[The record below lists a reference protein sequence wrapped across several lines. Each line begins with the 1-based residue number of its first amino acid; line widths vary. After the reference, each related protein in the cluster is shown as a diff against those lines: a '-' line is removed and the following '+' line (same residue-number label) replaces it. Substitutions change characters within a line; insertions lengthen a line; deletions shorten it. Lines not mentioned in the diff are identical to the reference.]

1 MNVLGR
7 SMGESF
13 AQQRSKTE
21 HSPVCGIIGHGLL
34 ADKMSRFMGL
44 TMPAKLCSLG
54 CAVVASWLLM
64 TNPAAAQAESDAE
77 KMERLERQVDLLQ
90 KQLKAVQDEI
100 KATKKKTEKAEA
112 KAKSVPAVNAATPS
126 PARTPMSFETKTSSY
141 EPKAFEKRP
150 LPSLAGVRV
159 TLGGYVAAESVYRQR
174 NEVADMGAI
183 FNAIPYP
190 FSALYHEHEFHASSR
205 GSRLSLLAEGNI
217 DPAHHLA
224 AYYEMDWLGV
234 GETSNYTESNSWSP
248 RLRQAYLTYD
258 DTERGF
264 YILAGQAW
272 SLLTPHKVGITPRQ
286 ENDPLTIDYNQV
298 VGFDFARTWQV
309 RFVKDFDKRLWLGIS
324 IENPATLTASGNI
337 PGNVNGILVNFSN
350 VGGGGGFLT
359 GVAVTTDQTPDIIV
373 KAALDP
379 GWGHYEVFGIQRFFT
394 DNTFCGS
401 VVPTGCVLNTIDRKT
416 SYGTGVGGAV
426 LLPVIPR
433 YVDVQGSIMYGTGIG
448 RYGAGQLPDVT
459 IAADGALAPITA
471 LHVFGG
477 VVVHPREGLDVY
489 AYGGMEQARARFFDQ
504 LGYGNPVFDNS
515 GCTITTASSFNTTT
529 TSTCVANNRRLSEIT
544 VGFWQDLY
552 KGHLGRFTLGAQYE
566 YIRRDAFEGVGG
578 APSTDNNVF
587 YTSLRYYPF

>member
-1 MNVLGR
+1 ML
-7 SMGESF
+7 
-13 AQQRSKTE
+13 
-21 HSPVCGIIGHGLL
+21 
-34 ADKMSRFMGL
+34 
-44 TMPAKLCSLG
+44 AKLRLLG
-54 CAVVASWLLM
+54 CGAVSGWLL
-64 TNPAAAQAESDAE
+64 TTSPAAAQAQSDAE
-77 KMERLERQVDLLQ
+77 KMERLERQVELLQ

-100 KATKKKTEKAEA
+100 KATKKKAEKADA
-112 KAKSVPAVNAATPS
+112 KAIPAVNAATPS
-126 PARTPMSFETKTSSY
+126 PAPTPISFETNTSY
-141 EPKAFEKRP
+141 EPKALGTKP

-190 FSALYHEHEFHASSR
+190 FSALYHEHEFHGSAR
-205 GSRLSLLAEGNI
+205 GTRPSLLAEGNI
-217 DPAHHLA
+217 DSAHHLA
-224 AYYEMDWLGV
+224 AYFEMDLLGV

-258 DTERGF
+258 DTDRGF

-272 SLLTPHKVGITPRQ
+272 SLLTPHKIGITPRQ

-309 RFVKDFDKRLWLGIS
+309 RLVKDFDKTLSLGVS

-337 PGNVNGILVNFSN
+337 PANVNGVVVNFSN

-359 GVAVTTDQTPDIIV
+359 GVAVTTDQAPDIIV

-394 DNTFCGS
+394 DSTFCS
-401 VVPTGCVLNTIDRKT
+401 STLPTGCALNTVDRRT
-416 SYGTGVGGAV
+416 SYGTGVGGSV
-426 LLPVIPR
+426 LLPVISR

-459 IAADGALAPITA
+459 IAADGSLAPITA

-477 VVVHPREGLDVY
+477 IVVHPREGLDVY

-504 LGYGNPVFDNS
+504 LGYGNPAFDNS
-515 GCTITTASSFNTTT
+515 GCTVTTASSFNTTT
-529 TSTCVANNRRLSEIT
+529 TSTCVANNRRLSEVT

-552 KGHLGRFTLGAQYE
+552 KGYFGRVALGAQYE
-566 YIRRDAFEGVGG
+566 YIRREAFEGIGG

>member
-1 MNVLGR
+1 ML
-7 SMGESF
+7 
-13 AQQRSKTE
+13 
-21 HSPVCGIIGHGLL
+21 
-34 ADKMSRFMGL
+34 
-44 TMPAKLCSLG
+44 AKLRLLG
-54 CAVVASWLLM
+54 CGAVSGWLL
-64 TNPAAAQAESDAE
+64 TTSPAAAQAQSDAE
-77 KMERLERQVDLLQ
+77 KMERLERQVELLQ

-100 KATKKKTEKAEA
+100 KATKKKAEKADA
-112 KAKSVPAVNAATPS
+112 KAIPAVNAATPS
-126 PARTPMSFETKTSSY
+126 PAPTPISFETNSSY
-141 EPKAFEKRP
+141 EPKALGTKP

-190 FSALYHEHEFHASSR
+190 FSALYHEHEFHGSAR
-205 GSRLSLLAEGNI
+205 GTRPSLLAEGNI
-217 DPAHHLA
+217 DSAHHLA
-224 AYYEMDWLGV
+224 AYFEMDLLGV

-258 DTERGF
+258 DTDRGF

-272 SLLTPHKVGITPRQ
+272 SLLTPHKIGITPRQ

-309 RFVKDFDKRLWLGIS
+309 RLVKDFDKTLSLGVS

-337 PGNVNGILVNFSN
+337 PANVNGVVVNFSN

-359 GVAVTTDQTPDIIV
+359 GVAVTTDQAPDIIV

-394 DNTFCGS
+394 DSTFCS
-401 VVPTGCVLNTIDRKT
+401 STLPTGCALNTVDRRT
-416 SYGTGVGGAV
+416 SYGTGVGGSV
-426 LLPVIPR
+426 LLPVISR

-459 IAADGALAPITA
+459 IAADGSLAPISA

-477 VVVHPREGLDVY
+477 IVVHPREGLDVY

-504 LGYGNPVFDNS
+504 LGYGNPAFDNS
-515 GCTITTASSFNTTT
+515 GCTVTTASSFNTTT
-529 TSTCVANNRRLSEIT
+529 TTTCVANNRRLSEVT

-552 KGHLGRFTLGAQYE
+552 KGYFGRVALGAQYE
-566 YIRRDAFEGVGG
+566 YIRREAFEGIGG

>member
-1 MNVLGR
+1 M
-7 SMGESF
+7 
-13 AQQRSKTE
+13 
-21 HSPVCGIIGHGLL
+21 L
-34 ADKMSRFMGL
+34 AKRRL
-44 TMPAKLCSLG
+44 LG
-54 CAVVASWLLM
+54 CAVVGGWLLS
-64 TNPAAAQAESDAE
+64 TSPAVAQAQSDAE
-77 KMERLERQVDLLQ
+77 KMERLERQVELLQ

-100 KATKKKTEKAEA
+100 KESKKKTQKAAA
-112 KAKSVPAVNAATPS
+112 KAVPVVNAATPK
-126 PARTPMSFETKTSSY
+126 PTPTPISFETKTSY
-141 EPKAFEKRP
+141 EPKPFEKKP

-159 TLGGYVAAESVYRQR
+159 TLGGYVAAESVFRQR

-190 FSALYHEHEFHASSR
+190 FSALYHEHEFRASAR
-205 GSRLSLLAEGNI
+205 GSRLSLLAEGDI
-217 DPAHHLA
+217 DSAHHLA
-224 AYYEMDWLGV
+224 AYFEMDWLGV

-258 DTERGF
+258 DTNRGF

-272 SLLTPHKVGITPRQ
+272 GLLTPHKVGITPRQ

-298 VGFDFARTWQV
+298 VGFDFTRNWQV
-309 RFVKDFDKRLWLGIS
+309 RFVKDFDKTLWLGVS

-337 PGNVNGILVNFSN
+337 PASVNGILVNFSN

-359 GVAVTTDQTPDIIV
+359 GVAVTTDQAPDIIV

-379 GWGHYEVFGIQRFFT
+379 GWGHFEVFGLQRFFT
-394 DNTFCGS
+394 DGTFCSS
-401 VVPTGCVLNTIDRKT
+401 VLPTGCALNTVDRKT
-416 SYGTGVGGAV
+416 SYGTGVGGSV
-426 LLPVIPR
+426 LLPVFPR

-459 IAADGALAPITA
+459 IAADGSLAPITS

-504 LGYGNPVFDNS
+504 LGYGNPAFDNS
-515 GCTITTASSFNTTT
+515 GCTVTTASSFNTTT
-529 TSTCVANNRRLSEIT
+529 TSTCVANNRQLAEVT

-552 KGHLGRFTLGAQYE
+552 KGHHGRIALGAQYE
-566 YIRRDAFEGVGG
+566 YIRREAFEGVGG

>member
-1 MNVLGR
+1 ML
-7 SMGESF
+7 
-13 AQQRSKTE
+13 
-21 HSPVCGIIGHGLL
+21 
-34 ADKMSRFMGL
+34 
-44 TMPAKLCSLG
+44 AKLRSLA
-54 CAVVASWLLM
+54 CAVVGGFLL
-64 TNPAAAQAESDAE
+64 TTSPAVAQPQLDAE
-77 KMERLERQVDLLQ
+77 KMERLERQVELLQ

-100 KATKKKTEKAEA
+100 KATKKKAEKAET
-112 KAKSVPAVNAATPS
+112 KAVPAVNAATPM
-126 PARTPMSFETKTSSY
+126 PAPTPISFETKTSY
-141 EPKAFEKRP
+141 EPKELGTRP

-159 TLGGYVAAESVYRQR
+159 TLGGYVAAESVLRQR
-174 NEVADMGAI
+174 NEVADVGAI

-190 FSALYHEHEFHASSR
+190 FSALYHEHEFHASAR
-205 GSRLSLLAEGNI
+205 GSRFSLLAEGNI
-217 DPAHHLA
+217 DSAHRLA

-234 GETSNYTESNSWSP
+234 GETSNYTDSNSWSP

-258 DTERGF
+258 DTDRGF

-298 VGFDFARTWQV
+298 VGFNFTRNWQV
-309 RFVKDFDKRLWLGIS
+309 RLVKYFDKTLWLGVS

-359 GVAVTTDQTPDIIV
+359 GVAVTTDQAPDIVV

-394 DNTFCGS
+394 DSTFCSS
-401 VVPTGCVLNTIDRKT
+401 VMPTGCALNAIDRKT
-416 SYGTGVGGAV
+416 SYGTGVGGSV

-433 YVDVQGSIMYGTGIG
+433 YVDLQGSIMYGTGIG

-459 IAADGALAPITA
+459 IAADGSLAPITA

-489 AYGGMEQARARFFDQ
+489 AYGGIEQARARFFDQ
-504 LGYGNPVFDNS
+504 LGYGNPAFDNS
-515 GCTITTASSFNTTT
+515 GCTITTASSFSSGTTP
-529 TSTCVANNRRLSEIT
+529 TCVANNKQLAEVT

-552 KGHLGRFTLGAQYE
+552 KGRLGRFAFGAQYE
-566 YIRRDAFEGVGG
+566 YIRREAFEGIGG

>member
-1 MNVLGR
+1 ML
-7 SMGESF
+7 
-13 AQQRSKTE
+13 
-21 HSPVCGIIGHGLL
+21 
-34 ADKMSRFMGL
+34 
-44 TMPAKLCSLG
+44 AKLRLLG
-54 CAVVASWLLM
+54 CGAVSGWLL
-64 TNPAAAQAESDAE
+64 TTSPAAAQAQSDAE
-77 KMERLERQVDLLQ
+77 KMERLERQVELLQ

-100 KATKKKTEKAEA
+100 KATKKKAEKADA
-112 KAKSVPAVNAATPS
+112 KAIPAVNAATPS
-126 PARTPMSFETKTSSY
+126 PAPTPISFETNTSY
-141 EPKAFEKRP
+141 EPKALGTKP

-190 FSALYHEHEFHASSR
+190 FSALYHEHEFHGSAR
-205 GSRLSLLAEGNI
+205 GTRPSLLAEGNI
-217 DPAHHLA
+217 DSAHHLA
-224 AYYEMDWLGV
+224 AYFEMDWLGV

-258 DTERGF
+258 DTDRGF

-272 SLLTPHKVGITPRQ
+272 SLLTPHKIGITPRQ
-286 ENDPLTIDYNQV
+286 EHDPLTIDYNQV

-309 RFVKDFDKRLWLGIS
+309 RLVKDFDKTLSLGVS

-337 PGNVNGILVNFSN
+337 PANVNGVVVNFSN

-359 GVAVTTDQTPDIIV
+359 GVAVTTDQAPDIIV

-394 DNTFCGS
+394 DSTFCS
-401 VVPTGCVLNTIDRKT
+401 STLPTGCALNTVDRRT
-416 SYGTGVGGAV
+416 SYGTGVGGSV
-426 LLPVIPR
+426 LLPVISR

-459 IAADGALAPITA
+459 IAADGSLAPISA

-477 VVVHPREGLDVY
+477 IVVHPREGLDVY

-504 LGYGNPVFDNS
+504 LGYGNPAFDNS
-515 GCTITTASSFNTTT
+515 GCTVTTASSFNTTT
-529 TSTCVANNRRLSEIT
+529 TTTCVANNRRLSEVT

-552 KGHLGRFTLGAQYE
+552 KGYFGRVALGAQYE
-566 YIRRDAFEGVGG
+566 YIRREAFEGIGG

>member
-1 MNVLGR
+1 ML
-7 SMGESF
+7 
-13 AQQRSKTE
+13 
-21 HSPVCGIIGHGLL
+21 
-34 ADKMSRFMGL
+34 
-44 TMPAKLCSLG
+44 AKLRSLA
-54 CAVVASWLLM
+54 CAVVGGFLL
-64 TNPAAAQAESDAE
+64 TTSPAVAQPQPDAE
-77 KMERLERQVDLLQ
+77 KMERLERQVELLQ

-100 KATKKKTEKAEA
+100 KATKKKAEKAET
-112 KAKSVPAVNAATPS
+112 KAVPVVNAATPM
-126 PARTPMSFETKTSSY
+126 PAPTPISFETKTSY
-141 EPKAFEKRP
+141 EPKELGTRP

-159 TLGGYVAAESVYRQR
+159 TLGGYVAAESVLRQR
-174 NEVADMGAI
+174 NEVADVGAI

-190 FSALYHEHEFHASSR
+190 FSALYHEHEFHASAR
-205 GSRLSLLAEGNI
+205 GSRFSLLAEGNI
-217 DPAHHLA
+217 DSAHRLA

-234 GETSNYTESNSWSP
+234 GETSNYTDSNSWSP

-258 DTERGF
+258 DTDRGF

-298 VGFDFARTWQV
+298 VGFDFTRNWQV
-309 RFVKDFDKRLWLGIS
+309 RLVKYFDKTLWLGVS

-359 GVAVTTDQTPDIIV
+359 GVAVTTDQAPDIVV

-394 DNTFCGS
+394 DSTFCSS
-401 VVPTGCVLNTIDRKT
+401 VMPTGCALNAIDRKT
-416 SYGTGVGGAV
+416 SYGTGVGGSV

-433 YVDVQGSIMYGTGIG
+433 YVDLQGSIMYGTGIG

-459 IAADGALAPITA
+459 IAADGSLAPITA
-471 LHVFGG
+471 LHIFGG

-489 AYGGMEQARARFFDQ
+489 AYGGIEQARARFFDQ
-504 LGYGNPVFDNS
+504 LGYGNPAFDNS
-515 GCTITTASSFNTTT
+515 GCTTTTASSFSSGTTP
-529 TSTCVANNRRLSEIT
+529 TCVANNKQLAEVT

-552 KGHLGRFTLGAQYE
+552 KGRLGRFAFGAQYE
-566 YIRRDAFEGVGG
+566 YIRREAFEGIGG

>member
-1 MNVLGR
+1 MLAKLRLLGCGAVLG
-7 SMGESF
+7 
-13 AQQRSKTE
+13 
-21 HSPVCGIIGHGLL
+21 
-34 ADKMSRFMGL
+34 
-44 TMPAKLCSLG
+44 
-54 CAVVASWLLM
+54 WLL
-64 TNPAAAQAESDAE
+64 TTSPAAAQAQSDAE
-77 KMERLERQVDLLQ
+77 KMERLERQVELLQ

-100 KATKKKTEKAEA
+100 KATKKKAEKADA
-112 KAKSVPAVNAATPS
+112 KAIPAVNAATPS
-126 PARTPMSFETKTSSY
+126 PAPTPISFETNTSY
-141 EPKAFEKRP
+141 EPKALGTKP

-190 FSALYHEHEFHASSR
+190 FSALYHEHEFHGSAR
-205 GSRLSLLAEGNI
+205 GTRPSLLAEGNI
-217 DPAHHLA
+217 DSAHHLA
-224 AYYEMDWLGV
+224 AYFEMDWLGV

-258 DTERGF
+258 DTDRGF

-272 SLLTPHKVGITPRQ
+272 SLLTPHKIGITPRQ

-309 RFVKDFDKRLWLGIS
+309 RLVKDFDKTLSLGVS
-324 IENPATLTASGNI
+324 IENPSTLTASGNI
-337 PGNVNGILVNFSN
+337 PANVNGVVVNFSN

-359 GVAVTTDQTPDIIV
+359 GVAVTTDQAPDIIV

-394 DNTFCGS
+394 DSTFCSGTL
-401 VVPTGCVLNTIDRKT
+401 PTGCALNTVDRRT
-416 SYGTGVGGAV
+416 SYGTGVGGSV
-426 LLPVIPR
+426 LLPVISR

-459 IAADGALAPITA
+459 IAADGSLAPISA

-477 VVVHPREGLDVY
+477 IVVHPREGLDVY

-504 LGYGNPVFDNS
+504 LGYGNPAFDNS
-515 GCTITTASSFNTTT
+515 GCTVTTASSFNTTT
-529 TSTCVANNRRLSEIT
+529 TTTCVANNRRLSEVT

-552 KGHLGRFTLGAQYE
+552 KGYFGRVALGAQYE
-566 YIRRDAFEGVGG
+566 YIRREAFEGIGG

>member
-1 MNVLGR
+1 ML
-7 SMGESF
+7 
-13 AQQRSKTE
+13 
-21 HSPVCGIIGHGLL
+21 
-34 ADKMSRFMGL
+34 
-44 TMPAKLCSLG
+44 AKLRLLG
-54 CAVVASWLLM
+54 CGAVSGWLL
-64 TNPAAAQAESDAE
+64 TTSPAAAQAQSDAE
-77 KMERLERQVDLLQ
+77 KMERLERQVELLQ

-100 KATKKKTEKAEA
+100 KATKKKAEKADA
-112 KAKSVPAVNAATPS
+112 KAIPAVNAATPS
-126 PARTPMSFETKTSSY
+126 PAPTPISFETNTSY
-141 EPKAFEKRP
+141 EPKALGTKP

-190 FSALYHEHEFHASSR
+190 FSALYHEHEFHGSAR
-205 GSRLSLLAEGNI
+205 GTRPSLLAEGNI
-217 DPAHHLA
+217 DSAHHLA
-224 AYYEMDWLGV
+224 AYFEMDWLGV

-258 DTERGF
+258 DTDRGF

-272 SLLTPHKVGITPRQ
+272 SLLTPHKIGITPRQ

-309 RFVKDFDKRLWLGIS
+309 RLVKDFDKTLSLGVS

-337 PGNVNGILVNFSN
+337 PANVNGVVVNFSN

-359 GVAVTTDQTPDIIV
+359 GVAVTTDQAPDIIV

-394 DNTFCGS
+394 DSTFCS
-401 VVPTGCVLNTIDRKT
+401 STLLTGCALNTVDRRT
-416 SYGTGVGGAV
+416 SYGTGVGGSV
-426 LLPVIPR
+426 LLPVISR

-459 IAADGALAPITA
+459 IAADGSLAPISA

-477 VVVHPREGLDVY
+477 IVVHPREGLDVY

-504 LGYGNPVFDNS
+504 LGYGNPAFDNS
-515 GCTITTASSFNTTT
+515 GCTVTTASSFNTTT
-529 TSTCVANNRRLSEIT
+529 TTTCVANNRRLSEVT

-552 KGHLGRFTLGAQYE
+552 KGYFGRVALGAQYE
-566 YIRRDAFEGVGG
+566 YIRREAFEGIGG

>member
-1 MNVLGR
+1 M
-7 SMGESF
+7 F
-13 AQQRSKTE
+13 
-21 HSPVCGIIGHGLL
+21 
-34 ADKMSRFMGL
+34 
-44 TMPAKLCSLG
+44 AKLRSLA
-54 CAVVASWLLM
+54 CAVVGGWLL
-64 TNPAAAQAESDAE
+64 TTGTAAAQPHADAE
-77 KMERLERQVDLLQ
+77 EMERLERQVELLQ

-100 KATKKKTEKAEA
+100 KATKKKAQKAET
-112 KAKSVPAVNAATPS
+112 KAVPAVNAATPM
-126 PARTPMSFETKTSSY
+126 PAPTPISFETKTSY
-141 EPKAFEKRP
+141 EPKELGTRS

-159 TLGGYVAAESVYRQR
+159 TLGGYVAAESVFRQR

-190 FSALYHEHEFHASSR
+190 FSPLYHEHEFHASAR

-217 DPAHHLA
+217 DAAHHLA
-224 AYYEMDWLGV
+224 GYFEMDWLGV

-258 DTERGF
+258 DAVRGF

-298 VGFDFARTWQV
+298 VGFDFTRNWQV
-309 RFVKDFDKRLWLGIS
+309 RFVKDFDKTLWLGVS
-324 IENPATLTASGNI
+324 IENPAALTASGNI
-337 PGNVNGILVNFSN
+337 PGNVNNILVNFSN

-359 GVAVTTDQTPDIIV
+359 GVAVTTDQAPDIIL
-373 KAALDP
+373 KAVLDP

-394 DNTFCGS
+394 DSTFCSS
-401 VVPTGCVLNTIDRKT
+401 VMPTGCTLNVIDRKT
-416 SYGTGVGGAV
+416 SYGTGVGGSV

-433 YVDVQGSIMYGTGIG
+433 YVDLQGSIMYGTGIG

-459 IAADGALAPITA
+459 IAADGSLAPITA

-489 AYGGMEQARARFFDQ
+489 AYGGIEQARARFFDQ
-504 LGYGNPVFDNS
+504 LGYGNPAFDNS
-515 GCTITTASSFNTTT
+515 GCTITTASSFSSGTTP
-529 TSTCVANNRRLSEIT
+529 TCVANNKQLAEVT

-552 KGHLGRFTLGAQYE
+552 KGHLGRFAFGAQYE
-566 YIRRDAFEGVGG
+566 YIRREAFEGVGG
-578 APSTDNNVF
+578 APATDNNVF
-587 YTSLRYYPF
+587 YTSFRYYPF

>member
-1 MNVLGR
+1 ML
-7 SMGESF
+7 
-13 AQQRSKTE
+13 
-21 HSPVCGIIGHGLL
+21 
-34 ADKMSRFMGL
+34 
-44 TMPAKLCSLG
+44 AKLRALA
-54 CAVVASWLLM
+54 CAVVGGWLL
-64 TNPAAAQAESDAE
+64 TTGPAAAQPQADAE
-77 KMERLERQVDLLQ
+77 KMERLERQVELLQ

-100 KATKKKTEKAEA
+100 KATKKKAQKAET
-112 KAKSVPAVNAATPS
+112 KAVPAVNAVAPMPAPTPI
-126 PARTPMSFETKTSSY
+126 SFETKTSY
-141 EPKAFEKRP
+141 EPKELGTRS

-159 TLGGYVAAESVYRQR
+159 TLGGYVAAESVLRQR

-190 FSALYHEHEFHASSR
+190 FSPLYHEHEFHASAR
-205 GSRLSLLAEGNI
+205 GSRLSLLVEGNI
-217 DPAHHLA
+217 DAARHLA
-224 AYYEMDWLGV
+224 GYFEMDWLGV

-258 DTERGF
+258 DTDRGF

-298 VGFDFARTWQV
+298 VGFDFTRNWQV
-309 RFVKDFDKRLWLGIS
+309 RFVKDFDKTLWLGVS
-324 IENPATLTASGNI
+324 IEHPAALTASGNI
-337 PGNVNGILVNFSN
+337 PGNVNNILVNFSN

-359 GVAVTTDQTPDIIV
+359 GVAVTTDQAPDIIL
-373 KAALDP
+373 KAVLDP

-394 DNTFCGS
+394 DSTFCSS
-401 VVPTGCVLNTIDRKT
+401 VMPTGCTLNAIDRKT
-416 SYGTGVGGAV
+416 SYGTGVGGSV

-433 YVDVQGSIMYGTGIG
+433 YVDLQGSIMYGTGIG

-459 IAADGALAPITA
+459 IAADGSLAPITA

-489 AYGGMEQARARFFDQ
+489 AYGGIEQARARFFDQ
-504 LGYGNPVFDNS
+504 LGYGNPTFDNS
-515 GCTITTASSFNTTT
+515 GCTITTASSFSSGTTP
-529 TSTCVANNRRLSEIT
+529 TCVANNKQLAEVT

-552 KGHLGRFTLGAQYE
+552 KGRLGRFAFGAQYE
-566 YIRRDAFEGVGG
+566 FIRREAFEGIGG

>member
-1 MNVLGR
+1 ML
-7 SMGESF
+7 
-13 AQQRSKTE
+13 
-21 HSPVCGIIGHGLL
+21 
-34 ADKMSRFMGL
+34 
-44 TMPAKLCSLG
+44 AKLRSLA
-54 CAVVASWLLM
+54 CAVVGGFLL
-64 TNPAAAQAESDAE
+64 TTSPAVAQPQPDAE
-77 KMERLERQVDLLQ
+77 KMERLERQVELLQ

-100 KATKKKTEKAEA
+100 KATKKKAEKAET
-112 KAKSVPAVNAATPS
+112 KAVPAVNAATPM
-126 PARTPMSFETKTSSY
+126 PAPTPISFETKTSY
-141 EPKAFEKRP
+141 EPKELGTRP

-159 TLGGYVAAESVYRQR
+159 TLGGYVAAESVLRQR
-174 NEVADMGAI
+174 NEVADVGAI

-190 FSALYHEHEFHASSR
+190 FSALYHEHEFHASAR
-205 GSRLSLLAEGNI
+205 GSRFSLLAEGNI
-217 DPAHHLA
+217 DSAHRLA

-234 GETSNYTESNSWSP
+234 GETSNYTDSNSWSP

-258 DTERGF
+258 DTDRGF

-298 VGFDFARTWQV
+298 VGFDFTRNWQV
-309 RFVKDFDKRLWLGIS
+309 RLVKYFDKTLWLGVS

-359 GVAVTTDQTPDIIV
+359 GVAVTTDQAPDIVV

-394 DNTFCGS
+394 DSTFCSS
-401 VVPTGCVLNTIDRKT
+401 VMPTGCALNAIDRKT
-416 SYGTGVGGAV
+416 SYGTGVGGSV

-433 YVDVQGSIMYGTGIG
+433 YVDLQGSIMYGTGIG

-459 IAADGALAPITA
+459 IAADGSLAPITA

-489 AYGGMEQARARFFDQ
+489 AYGGIEQARARFFDQ
-504 LGYGNPVFDNS
+504 LGYGNPAFDNS
-515 GCTITTASSFNTTT
+515 GCTITTASSFSSGTTP
-529 TSTCVANNRRLSEIT
+529 TCVANNKQLAEVT

-552 KGHLGRFTLGAQYE
+552 KGRLGRFAFGAQYE
-566 YIRRDAFEGVGG
+566 YIRREAFEGIGG

>member
-1 MNVLGR
+1 MVVELR
-7 SMGESF
+7 W
-13 AQQRSKTE
+13 
-21 HSPVCGIIGHGLL
+21 V
-34 ADKMSRFMGL
+34 
-44 TMPAKLCSLG
+44 G
-54 CAVVASWLLM
+54 CALVAVWLL
-64 TNPAAAQAESDAE
+64 TTSPAEAQPQSEAD
-77 KMERLERQVDLLQ
+77 KMERLERQVELLQ
-90 KQLKAVQDEI
+90 KQLKAVQAEI
-100 KATKKKTEKAEA
+100 KATKKKTEKAGS
-112 KAKSVPAVNAATPS
+112 KAIPAATVAAP
-126 PARTPMSFETKTSSY
+126 TPISFETKTLY
-141 EPKAFEKRP
+141 EPKGQATKP

-159 TLGGYVAAESVYRQR
+159 TLGGYFAAESVFRER

-217 DPAHHLA
+217 EPAHHLA

-298 VGFDFARTWQV
+298 VGFDFTRNWQV
-309 RFVKDFDKRLWLGIS
+309 RFVKDFDKTLWFGVS
-324 IENPATLTASGNI
+324 VENPATLTASGNI
-337 PGNVNGILVNFSN
+337 PANVNGTVVNFSN

-359 GVAVTTDQTPDIIV
+359 GVAVTTDQAPDIIV

-394 DNTFCGS
+394 DSTFCGS

-448 RYGAGQLPDVT
+448 RYGSGQLPDVT
-459 IAADGALAPITA
+459 IAADGSLAPITA

-504 LGYGNPVFDNS
+504 LGYGNPAFDNS
-515 GCTITTASSFNTTT
+515 GCTVTTASSFSSGTIP
-529 TSTCVANNRRLSEIT
+529 TCVANNRRLAEVT

-552 KGHLGRFTLGAQYE
+552 KGYFGRVAAGAQYE
-566 YIRRDAFEGVGG
+566 YIRREAFEGVGG
-578 APSTDNNVF
+578 APATDNNVF

>member
-1 MNVLGR
+1 ML
-7 SMGESF
+7 
-13 AQQRSKTE
+13 
-21 HSPVCGIIGHGLL
+21 
-34 ADKMSRFMGL
+34 
-44 TMPAKLCSLG
+44 AKLRLLG
-54 CAVVASWLLM
+54 CGAVSGWLL
-64 TNPAAAQAESDAE
+64 TTSPAAAQAQSDAE
-77 KMERLERQVDLLQ
+77 KMERLERQVELLQ

-100 KATKKKTEKAEA
+100 KATKKKAEKADA
-112 KAKSVPAVNAATPS
+112 KAIPAVNAATPS
-126 PARTPMSFETKTSSY
+126 PAPTPISFETNTSY
-141 EPKAFEKRP
+141 EPKALGTKP

-190 FSALYHEHEFHASSR
+190 FSALYHEHEFHGSAR
-205 GSRLSLLAEGNI
+205 GTRPSLLAEGNI
-217 DPAHHLA
+217 DSAHHLA
-224 AYYEMDWLGV
+224 AYFEMDWLGV

-258 DTERGF
+258 DTDRGF

-272 SLLTPHKVGITPRQ
+272 SLLTPHKIGITPRQ

-309 RFVKDFDKRLWLGIS
+309 RLVKDFDKTLSLGVS

-337 PGNVNGILVNFSN
+337 PANVNGVVVNFSN

-359 GVAVTTDQTPDIIV
+359 GVAVTTDQAPDIIV

-394 DNTFCGS
+394 DSTFCS
-401 VVPTGCVLNTIDRKT
+401 STLPTGCALNTVDRRT
-416 SYGTGVGGAV
+416 SYGTGVGGSV
-426 LLPVIPR
+426 LLPVISR

-459 IAADGALAPITA
+459 IAADGSLAPISA

-477 VVVHPREGLDVY
+477 IVVHPREGLDVY

-504 LGYGNPVFDNS
+504 LGYGNPAFDNS
-515 GCTITTASSFNTTT
+515 GCTVTTASSFNTTT
-529 TSTCVANNRRLSEIT
+529 TTTCVANNRRLSEVT

-552 KGHLGRFTLGAQYE
+552 KGYFGRVALGAQYE
-566 YIRRDAFEGVGG
+566 YIRREAFEGIGG